1 MIDVPRHVAET
12 QRRRT
17 PSERAAERSRRLATE
32 TVLLDIT
39 KTFGISF
46 VPNLFAALERKPAY
60 LEVAWELFKDEV
72 DLEALDA
79 RTKHIV
85 ALAIS
90 TNRSG
95 AYLIDVFPQTF
106 SLSPVGSRRC
116 EIILSMI
123 GMFQTFSGYL
133 SDMAA
138 FHTPTTTRA
147 GIVPRRTPRILRR
160 PQ

>member
-1 MIDVPRHVAET
+1 MIEVPLHVAET

-32 TVLLDIT
+32 TVLVDIT
-39 KTFGISF
+39 KTFAVSF
-46 VPNLFAALERKPAY
+46 VPDLFAALERRPAY

-72 DLEALDA
+72 NLEALDA
-79 RTKHIV
+79 RTKHIM

-90 TNRSG
+90 TNRNG
-95 AYLIDVFPQTF
+95 TYLIAAFPHAF
-106 SLSPVGSRRC
+106 RLSPLGSRRC

-133 SDMAA
+133 SGMGG
-138 FHTPTTTRA
+138 FHTPTTTRV
-147 GIVPRRTPRILRR
+147 GTVPRWPRILRR